1 MTKIIFEFMTTYG
14 VFRDALHLPNDHSY
28 TQAQIAEMQIERLN
42 NWLFNVENPPVPTP
56 VADPEVVEGEDG

>member
-1 MTKIIFEFMTTYG
+1 MTPYG

-42 NWLFNVENPPVPTP
+42 NWLFNVENPPV
-56 VADPEVVEGEDG
+56 ADPEIVGGEDG

>member
-1 MTKIIFEFMTTYG
+1 MTKIIFEFMTPYG

-42 NWLFNVENPPVPTP
+42 NWLFNVENPPV
-56 VADPEVVEGEDG
+56 ADPEIVGGEDG